1 MQKDI
6 HEFRSVGL
14 ILAFIGGAVD
24 LYTYMHYDSFASA
37 QTGNLILAI
46 MQTID
51 GQWGSVWKKFL
62 STLFFFLGIFFG
74 KALMHYFRKRNWPFW
89 RLIILYAET
98 LLFFLFSLSFIH
110 EHTTLVTIAI
120 SFITA
125 AQWISFDKINGRVY
139 TSLFTTGNLKGMAAG
154 LYDYLLTR
162 DKKALGT
169 FIHFTLV
176 VVAFLIGAVVLGIS
190 YRVFAEKSI
199 LIISALFLYLS
210 ISQTILVL
218 RYYRSDYSA

>member
-1 MQKDI
+1 MQKEI

-62 STLFFFLGIFFG
+62 STIFFFLGVFFG

-98 LLFFLFSLSFIH
+98 ILFFICSLSFIH
-110 EHTTLVTIAI
+110 NQTTLVTIMIA
-120 SFITA
+120 FFTA

-139 TSLFTTGNLKGMAAG
+139 TSLFTTGNLKGMASG
-154 LYDYLLTR
+154 LYDYLATR
-162 DKKALGT
+162 NRQALDS

-176 VVAFLIGAVVLGIS
+176 VFAFLFGAVVLGIS
-190 YRVFAEKSI
+190 YRLVAEKSI
-199 LIISALFLYLS
+199 LIVAALFFYLS
-210 ISQTILVL
+210 VSQTILVL
-218 RYYRSDYSA
+218 RYYRSDYS